1 MDKIEIETCW
11 LQITSGRGPA
21 ECCWVVARLAEA
33 FIKEGSRLGLEIQL
47 LEAETG
53 PEPATLRS
61 ALLSVKGHDLTV
73 LSSWEGSILWIGR
86 SPFRLH
92 HKRKNWFV
100 GVQILRQP
108 MMPSWRENDIRV
120 ETMRASGPGGQHVNK
135 TESAVRI
142 THLPTGIQVVAREE
156 RSQMQ
161 NRRLA
166 LARLHRLLGDLRQ
179 DDEQVV
185 QQERWQQHNELERG
199 NPVRV
204 YQGKEFRHVLT

>member
-1 MDKIEIETCW
+1 MNKGETETCW

-21 ECCWVVARLAEA
+21 ECCWVVARLAET
-33 FIKEGSRLGLEIQL
+33 FIREGSRLGLEIQFL
-47 LEAETG
+47 DSERGSEA
-53 PEPATLRS
+53 ATLRS
-61 ALLSVKGHDLTV
+61 ALLSVKGRDLTV
-73 LSSWEGSILWIGR
+73 LSSWEGSVLWIGR

-108 MMPSWRENDIRV
+108 TTPPWSENDIRV

-142 THLPTGIQVVAREE
+142 THLPTGTQVMAQEE

-166 LARLHRLLGDLRQ
+166 LARLHQLLENLRQ
-179 DDEQVV
+179 DNEREA

-204 YQGKEFRHVLT
+204 YQGREFRLVSA

>member
-1 MDKIEIETCW
+1 MNKGDTETCW

-21 ECCWVVARLAEA
+21 ECCWVVARLAET
-33 FIKEGSRLGLEIQL
+33 FIREGSRLGLEIHFL
-47 LEAETG
+47 DSERG
-53 PEPATLRS
+53 PEAATLRS
-61 ALLSVKGHDLTV
+61 ALLSVKGRDLAV
-73 LSSWEGSILWIGR
+73 LSSWEGSVLWIGR

-108 MMPSWRENDIRV
+108 MTPEWSENDIRV

-142 THLPTGIQVVAREE
+142 THLPTEIQVVAQEE

-166 LARLHRLLGDLRQ
+166 LARLHQLLGNLRQ
-179 DDEQVV
+179 DNEREA

-204 YQGKEFRHVLT
+204 YQGMEFRLVPA